1 MATQHEYENWC
12 DTCDA
17 DTPHDLVPQ
26 ERLDR
31 WGYTTVQHL
40 VCTACGGLTV
50 EEVEVEDLI
59 DPDMYRDEI
68 Y

>member
-1 MATQHEYENWC
+1 M
-12 DTCDA
+12 
-17 DTPHDLVPQ
+17 PQ